1 MRYINRKSG
10 LSIDLGVLGA
20 AKKRLYETALEQFH
34 KNVSWFGFERFV
46 FSYTSPLFS
55 AARSRADV
63 IDDPLYAAL
72 KDMWLQLGI
81 NQGFVADDRNQ
92 TQART
97 SSAHSPSVIRD
108 VAAPGESP
116 VPRRRRRRG

>member
-1 MRYINRKSG
+1 MRYVNRKSG
-10 LSIDLGVLGA
+10 VSIDLGDLDA
-20 AKKRLYETALEQFH
+20 AKKRLYETAVEQFH

-46 FSYTSPLFS
+46 FSYTSPLFR
-55 AARSRADV
+55 AARNRADV
-63 IDDPLYAAL
+63 IDDPLYVAL

-97 SSAHSPSVIRD
+97 SSAHRPSVIRD
-108 VAAPGESP
+108 VAAPRESTA
-116 VPRRRRRRG
+116 PRRRQR

>member
-10 LSIDLGVLGA
+10 VTIDLGDLDA
-20 AKKRLYETALEQFH
+20 AKRRLYERALEQFREG
-34 KNVSWFGFERFV
+34 VSWFAFEHLI

-55 AARSRADV
+55 TARNRADV
-63 IDDPLYAAL
+63 VDDPLFAAL

-81 NQGFVADDRNQ
+81 DQGFVADERQQ

-97 SSAHSPSVIRD
+97 SGAHSPTVIRD
-108 VAAPGESP
+108 GPPADKPRA
-116 VPRRRRRRG
+116 PRRRRR

>member
-10 LSIDLGVLGA
+10 VSIDLGDLDA
-20 AKKRLYETALEQFH
+20 ARKRLYETAVEQFQ
-34 KNVSWFGFERFV
+34 KNASWFGFERFV

-55 AARSRADV
+55 AARNRADV

-81 NQGFVADDRNQ
+81 NQGFVADDRNE

-97 SSAHSPSVIRD
+97 SSAHRPSVIRD
-108 VAAPGESP
+108 VAPSRESP
-116 VPRRRRRRG
+116 PPRRRRR